1 MLKSFNEYAKR
12 LLMAIQFLDDE
23 KIEHDLLKLTRRTV
37 IAERFFTRRLIA
49 ITGLQGQ
56 GKSSLIRALFGL
68 PEGYL
73 PTIIGQGEKEPIIVK
88 WEDGISE
95 IECYKYGY
103 LDHYS
108 DIAYVKIEKEELKKI
123 AENGV
128 HDKDALYLEIR
139 VPSHEGN
146 IIQDKEFLLLPGIE
160 KNKKELNWQTNIEYN
175 LEWCVGAIVVTQLEK
190 LADMHSKDFKTT
202 LEDKLLNKYSLVVS
216 CCDGKSQEELNEAKI
231 RGAES
236 FFSDTQCT
244 NNVVCTGIGLNNSF
258 DVGEQY
264 PIHTLK
270 IL

>member
-146 IIQDKEFLLLPGIE
+146 IIQDKEFLL
-160 KNKKELNWQTNIEYN
+160 
-175 LEWCVGAIVVTQLEK
+175 
-190 LADMHSKDFKTT
+190 
-202 LEDKLLNKYSLVVS
+202 
-216 CCDGKSQEELNEAKI
+216 
-231 RGAES
+231 
-236 FFSDTQCT
+236 
-244 NNVVCTGIGLNNSF
+244 
-258 DVGEQY
+258 
-264 PIHTLK
+264 
-270 IL
+270 